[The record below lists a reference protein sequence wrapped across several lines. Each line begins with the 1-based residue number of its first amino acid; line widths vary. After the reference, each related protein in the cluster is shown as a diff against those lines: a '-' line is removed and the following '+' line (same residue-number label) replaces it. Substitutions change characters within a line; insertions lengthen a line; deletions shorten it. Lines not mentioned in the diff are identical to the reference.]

1 MMFRQPGT
9 ICKIVLQILIIT
21 VERLFKSFS
30 YDVQTARNDLQNRS
44 TEKNTFEH
52 RLKAVPQ
59 TFPDFRHRLKA
70 VLQTFPDF
78 RSVDFLKAVK
88 FESEKNDAPVHD
100 HDRAYNLHRLGWLHR
115 YRLLLSEL
123 HSLCY
128 LLLREKQQLPR
139 TECSRFRD
147 CCGS

>member
-30 YDVQTARNDLQNRS
+30 YDAQTARNDLQNRS
-44 TEKNTFEH
+44 TEKNTF
-52 RLKAVPQ
+52 K
-59 TFPDFRHRLKA
+59 HRLKA

-100 HDRAYNLHRLGWLHR
+100 HDRAYNLPRLGWLHR
-115 YRLLLSEL
+115 YMLLLSEL
-123 HSLCY
+123 HSLYY